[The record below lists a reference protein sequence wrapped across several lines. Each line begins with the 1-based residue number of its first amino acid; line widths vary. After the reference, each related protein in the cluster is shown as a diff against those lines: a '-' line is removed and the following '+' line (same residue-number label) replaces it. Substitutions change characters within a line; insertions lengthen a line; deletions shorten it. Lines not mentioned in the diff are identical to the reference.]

1 MHLEHFQGNLDD
13 QANIYKLEWFRSS
26 SIPAQEVEDRSTMIR
41 DFPRSKYNLRTLL

>member
-26 SIPAQEVEDRSTMIR
+26 SIPAQEVEVEA
-41 DFPRSKYNLRTLL
+41 L